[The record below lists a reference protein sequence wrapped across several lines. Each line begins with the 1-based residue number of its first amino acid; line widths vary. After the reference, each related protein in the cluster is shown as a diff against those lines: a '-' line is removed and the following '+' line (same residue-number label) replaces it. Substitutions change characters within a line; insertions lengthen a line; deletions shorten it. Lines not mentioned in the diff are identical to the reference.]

1 MSFIVLE
8 LSFLNMDRLSSVDLN
23 NRVLRVCRVT
33 YSEGSSEQS
42 VQEHQRTRPR
52 CRITDEELRSLSLTN
67 ELISKYIDYADFIYT
82 AIPNA
87 YTNADASM
95 RILRQKPLLLAS
107 NIDTYHALITEV
119 SLSKS
124 PLYKFPVLFLSTAVV
139 MNIAKSALLSSF
151 SHPLNTQLTALTTS
165 PTLHTVSAIETTIN
179 FSVMTAKQHEK
190 RVKKDHSSVSGDVG
204 IEPTLKQSPLLSH
217 QSSLVQSSSSMTRSQ
232 TGITLKTVD
241 GTIELLKILLSKYRD
256 SFERYLYFYMS
267 HTLTIPNFETMDSP
281 LILRVEADRY
291 VTQEYLSQHC
301 PDLKVQRIRHSL
313 HGLSFLLFES
323 ISELDRGLAYFSDQF
338 AVAHPPKTQLAT
350 QAPVV
355 SQSPSYLINFFDNPS
370 LTKGFTQ
377 YVPPM
382 QVSMWPMTPRATVFL
397 NIMAPD
403 LTQSLHNIF
412 QQKRA
417 NKEGQS
423 NAFPLVLN
431 KFSIETIPCSVTNLV
446 SNMPAQEK
454 KEDTYR
460 VSLQTSVNIMYPF
473 HISINSST
481 QPNDAVYQFLI
492 KSKHLSNCVHFTE
505 SQALALLRYGV
516 IHVPKDIDHS
526 MHSPYLSHGSHQP
539 HAHGPSYGS
548 YGGHSHNTYANYSN
562 HLSTTASGPGRPEG
576 DAHYYNTNSAY
587 RKHRPHQAWNTS
599 PSTVTYTS
607 GEGSATSRPSRYTYG
622 QPSREYIMPHSNEV
636 VCIRLKGANT
646 AQAKDLNSF
655 LASLKLL
662 DLLAWNKYCVLSRS
676 KGPIIRSSA
685 KGFGND
691 NFWLLV
697 CANHED
703 ATRVASTVNDT
714 KFMNYTLKCEISTE
728 SVDISDAQRSIA
740 CFIPDNLPNPCT
752 VVSLKKLR
760 IQELKRSVESRSIAQ
775 PDTYQESP
783 KGIALFYG
791 DSAAAERAL
800 NFYRTR
806 IGTTECMLFTLPPS
820 WYS

>member
-8 LSFLNMDRLSSVDLN
+8 LSFLNIDRLSAVDLN

-33 YSEGSSEQS
+33 YNEGSSEQPA
-42 VQEHQRTRPR
+42 QEHQRTRPR

-82 AIPNA
+82 AIPGA
-87 YTNADASM
+87 YTGTDTSA

-107 NIDTYHALITEV
+107 NIDTYHALIAEV

-124 PLYKFPVLFLSTAVV
+124 PLYKFPVLFLSTDVV

-151 SHPLNTQLTALTTS
+151 SHPLNTQLAALTTS
-165 PTLHTVSAIETTIN
+165 PTLHTVSALETTIS

-190 RVKKDHSSVSGDVG
+190 LAKKDHNSVSGDS
-204 IEPTLKQSPLLSH
+204 IAEPMLKQSTIFSH
-217 QSSLVQSSSSMTRSQ
+217 PSSLVQSSGSMSRSQ

-241 GTIELLKILLSKYRD
+241 GTIDLLKILLSKYRD

-267 HTLTIPNFETMDSP
+267 HTLSVPDFETVDNP
-281 LILRVEADRY
+281 LILRIEADRY
-291 VTQEYLSQHC
+291 VTQEYLAQYC
-301 PDLKVQRIRHSL
+301 PDLKVQQIRHSL

-323 ISELDRGLAYFSDQF
+323 TSELDRGLNYFSNQF
-338 AVAHPPKTQLAT
+338 TVAHPPKTQLAT
-350 QAPVV
+350 QAPVA

-370 LTKGFTQ
+370 LAKGFTL

-382 QVSMWPMTPRATVFL
+382 QVSTWPVAPGATVFL

-412 QQKRA
+412 QQKRV
-417 NKEGQS
+417 NKETQTS
-423 NAFPLVLN
+423 ALPLVLN
-431 KFSIETIPCSVTNLV
+431 KFSIETIPCSVTNLM
-446 SNMPAQEK
+446 SNMLPQEK

-460 VSLQTSVNIMYPF
+460 VSLQTSVNIIYPF
-473 HISINSST
+473 YIDTGSTT

-492 KSKHLSNCVHFTE
+492 KSKHLSNCVHLTE
-505 SQALALLRYGV
+505 SQALALLKYGV
-516 IHVPKDIDHS
+516 VHVPKDIDHS
-526 MHSPYLSHGSHQP
+526 THSPYLSHGSHQP
-539 HAHGPSYGS
+539 HTHGTYSSYSGGHNS
-548 YGGHSHNTYANYSN
+548 YPNYGGHPSA
-562 HLSTTASGPGRPEG
+562 TASGPGRPEG
-576 DAHYYNTNSAY
+576 EAYYYNSNSTY
-587 RKHRPHQAWNTS
+587 RKHRPHQPWNTS
-599 PSTVTYTS
+599 PNTAAYNSGDGPAST
-607 GEGSATSRPSRYTYG
+607 RLSRYNYG
-622 QPSREYIMPHSNEV
+622 QSSKEYVMPHSNEV

-703 ATRVASTVNDT
+703 ATRVANTVNDT

-728 SVDISDAQRSIA
+728 AVDISDAQRSIA

-791 DSAAAERAL
+791 DSVAAERAL